1 MRVSFALLYSLS
13 AYGQSIFHW
22 SICLGRPRGRIC
34 LRREGFN
41 SYLESNTRPENDFRP
56 MHIFPRTHAALRIDQ
71 LRYSSYRHG
80 SGVGHQPSFAQGL
93 EHE

>member
-1 MRVSFALLYSLS
+1 MVRAFSTGRFALGDPGDGS
-13 AYGQSIFHW
+13 AFEE
-22 SICLGRPRGRIC
+22 RGSTS
-34 LRREGFN
+34 N